1 MKAFKCYFPSFHF
14 EAISLL
20 LLSTLLSAT
29 EIQDA
34 AALAVCENACIVSSS
49 FYFYFFSCKQS
60 CVRQLDPR
68 VVSIQTVR
76 CKISK

>member
-49 FYFYFFSCKQS
+49 FYFFFSHKQS

-68 VVSIQTVR
+68 VVSFQTVG